1 MEYNLL
7 ESKYTRASLILSCL
21 ENSDR
26 QLNADTEVRGILD
39 LLLDPDLEKAAVQS
53 RQRLVDEFAEKHTA
67 LGERARRVPVDSAR
81 CISDEYQCPLQI
93 AIVAYLLDMDGI
105 TSIRKAIHLLSAELF
120 RREKNGDG
128 VPNLP
133 GNVQEFAVD
142 EARWIS
148 YIYGSFSREF
158 EVKVR
163 ELANLEAVVDED
175 NPPVEK
181 AVSLMNARI
190 KVAETFLMP
199 VVQAWFKDHDKGTS
213 EDLLVFVGP
222 AITGWNETTIR
233 GKLIRLR
240 QRNQALFRRL
250 SMIIASAS
258 DSMTMDMYLDRVNN
272 LIADLQEDTG
282 DLSPRAVS
290 HLILQMAPRPTGAR
304 GDRSRFVEV
313 GMASTRGNKAEPDM
327 VSPFDFL
334 ERDILLARRRSGNER
349 EEYLKQ
355 RIARVIRVLKYQ
367 GNDTIN
373 CIQELVGEITERFQ
387 ITDIVVADEV
397 EKMREAISNASQE
410 EYDSVATNLVN
421 SFIEEH
427 LFSR

>member
-1 MEYNLL
+1 
-7 ESKYTRASLILSCL
+7 LILSCQ
-21 ENSDR
+21 ESSGR
-26 QLNADTEVRGILD
+26 QLNAGTEPRGIPD
-39 LLLDPDLEKAAVQS
+39 LLLDPDLEKVAVQS
-53 RQRLVDEFAEKHTA
+53 RQRLVEEFAEKHAT
-67 LGERARRVPVDSAR
+67 LGERARRVPVNSAR
-81 CISDEYQCPLQI
+81 SISDEYQCPLQI
-93 AIVAYLLDMDGI
+93 ATVAYLLDMDGI
-105 TSIRKAIHLLSAELF
+105 ISIRKAIHLLSAELF

-163 ELANLEAVVDED
+163 ELANLESVVEDE

-181 AVSLMNARI
+181 AISLMNARI
-190 KVAETFLMP
+190 KVVETFLMP

-213 EDLLVFVGP
+213 EDLLVFLVP
-222 AITGWNETTIR
+222 AVTSWNETTIR
-233 GKLIRLR
+233 GKLIRMR

-258 DSMTMDMYLDRVNN
+258 DSMTMDMYLDRVNS
-272 LIADLQEDTG
+272 LIAELQDDTEE
-282 DLSPRAVS
+282 LSPRAVS
-290 HLILQMAPRPTGAR
+290 HLILHMAPRPTGAR

-373 CIQELVGEITERFQ
+373 CIEQLVREITERFQ
-387 ITDIVVADEV
+387 LANIVVTDEL
-397 EKMREAISNASQE
+397 ERMGKSISNASQE
-410 EYDSVATNLVN
+410 EYDFVAMNLVN
-421 SFIEEH
+421 SFIEDH
-427 LFSR
+427 VFSR